1 MHLTTFADLGLRT
14 LMILGDLDEGQRVTI
29 SDLAKTINAS
39 ANHVA
44 KVNARLVELG
54 WVTAVR
60 GRNGGVHLADGTRQA
75 SVGKILRQL
84 EGPGEV
90 VDCEGGARCP
100 LLYRDCALRRRLA
113 AAREAFFAE
122 LDGDTIGDLI
132 VNTLPAG
139 SGGKET
145 PHHLGLPHV
154 PGRSTATA

>member
-1 MHLTTFADLGLRT
+1 MHLTTFADLGLRI
-14 LMILGDLDEGQRVTI
+14 LMTLGDLQPGQRLTI
-29 SDLAKTINAS
+29 SDLATSINAS

-60 GRNGGVHLADGTRQA
+60 GRNGGVYLADGTRQA

-90 VDCEGGARCP
+90 VDCEGGAPCP
-100 LLYRDCALRRRLA
+100 LVYRGCALRHRLA
-113 AAREAFFAE
+113 DAREAFFAE

-132 VNTLPAG
+132 AKTPPAG

-145 PHHLGLPHV
+145 LRPLGLPHM
-154 PGRSTATA
+154 PGRSSATA